1 MPLPARLCL
10 PLILLLAP
18 LLRAQSVA
26 LTFDDGPDLQALGL
40 DRARAVNAGILKA
53 LAAGK
58 VHGALFVCGKRVD
71 SPEGWALVR
80 AWGEA
85 GHLVANHSYGHPSL
99 ASAKV
104 DLAAFTADAERMD
117 ALLRPLPGFAPLFRF
132 PFLKEGD
139 TAEKRDGF
147 RAWMKARGYR
157 NGAVTIDASDWY
169 YDLRFAAWRK
179 ARPGAATGAFRDA
192 YLDHLWDRAQ
202 YYEGLARR
210 LGLKDVKHTLLLH
223 TNELNAAF
231 LPDILAM
238 FRRKGWAVVDAK
250 AAFEHPVFAQA
261 PDVLPAGESLLW
273 SLAKAR
279 GLPGLRY
286 PAEDGD
292 YEKPLLDAFGF

>member
-1 MPLPARLCL
+1 MRSRALL
-10 PLILLLAP
+10 PLALSAFLQ
-18 LLRAQSVA
+18 AQSVA
-26 LTFDDGPDLQALGL
+26 LTFDDGPDLPGLGPE
-40 DRARAVNAGILKA
+40 RARAVNVAILKA
-53 LAAGK
+53 LADGK
-58 VHGALFVCGKRVD
+58 VRSVLFACGKRVD
-71 SPEGWALVR
+71 SPEGWSLVR
-80 AWGEA
+80 AWGTG
-85 GHLVANHSYGHPSL
+85 GHLVANHTYTHPYL
-99 ASAKV
+99 PSARV
-104 DLAAFTADAERMD
+104 ELAAFEADAARMD
-117 ALLRPLPGFAPLFRF
+117 ALLRPVPGFAPLFRF

-169 YDLRFAAWRK
+169 YDQRYAALRK
-179 ARPGAATGAFRDA
+179 ARPGAPAGAFRDA

-210 LGLKDVKHTLLLH
+210 LGLKGVKHTLLLH

-231 LPDILAM
+231 LPDVLAM
-238 FRRKGWAVVDAK
+238 FRRKGWTVVDARE
-250 AAFEHPVFAQA
+250 AFEDPVFAQV

-286 PAEDGD
+286 PAEDD
-292 YEKPLLDAFGF
+292 VYEKPLLDAYGF

>member
-1 MPLPARLCL
+1 
-10 PLILLLAP
+10 
-18 LLRAQSVA
+18 
-26 LTFDDGPDLQALGL
+26 
-40 DRARAVNAGILKA
+40 
-53 LAAGK
+53 
-58 VHGALFVCGKRVD
+58 
-71 SPEGWALVR
+71 
-80 AWGEA
+80 
-85 GHLVANHSYGHPSL
+85 
-99 ASAKV
+99 
-104 DLAAFTADAERMD
+104 
-117 ALLRPLPGFAPLFRF
+117 LPGFVRLLRF

-139 TAEKRDGF
+139 TAAKRDGL

-157 NGAVTIDASDWY
+157 NSAVTIDASDWY
-169 YDLRFAAWRK
+169 YDQRYARWK
-179 ARPGAATGAFRDA
+179 AGGPKAGDAAFRNA

-231 LPDILAM
+231 LQDVIAM
-238 FRRKGWAVVDAK
+238 FRSKGWRIVDAK
-250 AAFEHPVFAQA
+250 TAFEDPVFRMQ

-273 SLAKAR
+273 SLAKER

>member
-1 MPLPARLCL
+1 MRCPARLML
-10 PLILLLAP
+10 LVLLLVAP

-26 LTFDDGPDLQALGL
+26 LTFDDGPDLASLGPERAQALN
-40 DRARAVNAGILKA
+40 ARILKA
-53 LAAGK
+53 LAEAK
-58 VHGALFVCGKRVD
+58 VKGALFACGKRVD

-85 GHLVANHSYGHPSL
+85 GHLVANHTYSHLNLNGK
-99 ASAKV
+99 AV
-104 DLAAFTADAERMD
+104 TREAFEADAERMD
-117 ALLRPLPGFAPLFRF
+117 ALLRPLPGFAPLLRF

-139 TAEKRDGF
+139 TAGKRDGL

-169 YDLRFAAWRK
+169 YDQRY
-179 ARPGAATGAFRDA
+179 ARWKAATPKAGDAAFRNA

-231 LPDILAM
+231 LPDLIAM
-238 FRRKGWAVVDAK
+238 FRAKGWRVVDAK
-250 AAFEHPVFAQA
+250 EAFDQPLLQTR

-273 SLAKAR
+273 SLAKAA

-286 PAEDGD
+286 PAEDGA